1 MYVVLQHCFR
11 LGGGGEV
18 LNISVLML
26 VLFISQ
32 KDQMKMYRLLK
43 KKWGG
48 GAAHLKCNFL
58 YVKAAIYTISNLIT
72 ILNLHVYDFCRV

>member
-11 LGGGGEV
+11 LGGGEV

-48 GAAHLKCNFL
+48 GSSFKMQFPVCESG
-58 YVKAAIYTISNLIT
+58 YIYNIKFNNYSQLTCI
-72 ILNLHVYDFCRV
+72 